1 MTPRPA
7 CCVPRCSGRAAKGSS
22 YCEDHR
28 RPSPYRKDPALKRI
42 YNSAR
47 WQQVRLIKLQRD
59 PICEFGFV
67 GCLKEA
73 EDVHHKVP
81 LSEGGRPFAMEN
93 LMSGCKPCHTR
104 HELEERRR
112 KKGECLQENS

>member
-1 MTPRPA
+1 MSLRPA
-7 CCVPRCSGRAAKGSS
+7 CATPRCPHRAAPGSS
-22 YCEDHR
+22 RCNDCKPLAG
-28 RPSPYRKDPALKRI
+28 PSYRKDPKLKAI

-47 WQQVRLIKLQRD
+47 WQKVRKRKLGRD
-59 PICEFGFV
+59 PICEFGFE

-81 LSEGGRPFAMEN
+81 LSEGGKPFSMEN

-112 KKGECLQENS
+112 KKMAVVLR